1 MNILVT
7 GSTGF
12 IGKRLVELLLLQ
24 NYNVRVLLRETSNI
38 DKIDK
43 RVKIFQG
50 NLFDDSFL
58 KSSMKDIDIVFHLAA
73 LRGETGLTWKAYEKS
88 NILLTEKLLEAS
100 RNVKRFIFCS
110 TVGVMGFGTGLS
122 EKSPLNPEGYYH
134 ISKSEAEKLCLNYE
148 NCIIVRPSIVYG
160 PGDNGFLYKLIN
172 LIKKK
177 RFIIV
182 GNGKNKI
189 HMVHIDNLCKGFI
202 NTALNGNLR
211 EIYIIADSKAL
222 TVSEMSQV
230 ISKKLGVNIPSVTVP
245 GIIALPLAF
254 LFQKCF
260 SIVFPGKEP
269 FISVPKVNIL
279 SLNQDFDTSKVLS
292 IGYNPDIE
300 PEKGIGGMT
309 DLC

>member
-1 MNILVT
+1 MNILIT

-12 IGKRLVELLLLQ
+12 IGKKLSEILLLH
-24 NYNVRVLLRETSNI
+24 NYNVRFLLRETSHI

-43 RVKIFQG
+43 RVKVLHG

-58 KSSMKDIDIVFHLAA
+58 KSSMSDIDIVFHLAA
-73 LRGETGLTWKAYEKS
+73 LRGETGLPWKEYEEI
-88 NILLTEKLLEAS
+88 NILLTEKLLKAS

-134 ISKSEAEKLCLNYE
+134 ISKVKGEKLCLNYE

-202 NTALNGNLR
+202 HTALNGNLG

-230 ISKKLGVNIPSVTVP
+230 IAKKLGVNIPSVMIP
-245 GIIALPLAF
+245 RIIALPLAF
-254 LFQKCF
+254 FFQKCF
-260 SIVFPGKEP
+260 SIVYPGKEP
-269 FISVPKVNIL
+269 FISVSKVNIL

-292 IGYNPDIE
+292 TGYKPDTE
-300 PEKGIGGMT
+300 PEKGIEET
-309 DLC
+309 SC